1 MSVPGRVKHSGRGD
15 LVVGGGHA
23 GLAQVFERAGVP
35 CALSQNIQVE
45 LWKKMLMNCAYNAI
59 SALGRARYGR
69 MVGHPEV
76 REIMRNLVEE
86 AVAVARAQGV
96 PLPEADYVQAAWQLS
111 ETMGGAISSTA
122 QDLARGKATEI
133 DSLNGYVVRHGAT
146 LGVPTPVNQTV
157 HGLVRLLEE
166 TVRDST
172 NQC

>member
-1 MSVPGRVKHSGRGD
+1 
-15 LVVGGGHA
+15 
-23 GLAQVFERAGVP
+23 
-35 CALSQNIQVE
+35 
-45 LWKKMLMNCAYNAI
+45 MLLNCAYNAI

-69 MVGHPEV
+69 MVGHLEI

-96 PLPEADYVQAAWQLS
+96 PLPQADYVQAAWQLS

-146 LGVPTPVNQTV
+146 LGVATPVNQTV

-166 TVRDST
+166 TVREST
-172 NQC
+172 DRIG